1 MDAWLA
7 LQALLLGIVEG
18 LTEFLPISSTGH
30 QIVVAD
36 LLGFAGARAQAFNII
51 IQLGAVLAV
60 IWEYRL
66 RIIAIVI
73 GVPRDRIAQRF
84 TINLLVAVLP
94 AAVIG
99 VLFADLIHTWLFNP
113 LTVACALVVGGVL
126 MLWAEQRTHEVKV
139 TNVEQ
144 MHWSHALKVGCA
156 QCLALVPGT
165 SRSAAT
171 IIGGL
176 LFGSSAQGGHRVLV
190 FSGDADHGRCSA
202 LLGLEIPRT
211 VRERRSAA
219 VRAWFLH
226 CVRDRDADGA
236 CAAAFYR
243 QSQLRGVRVVP
254 DRLRSADPAQ
264 LASRRHRLVECRAMN
279 QYAALWPLDPAVEFL
294 NHGSFGSC
302 PLAVLDK
309 QAELRRRME
318 RQPVDFL
325 VRDLEGLLDKAR
337 AALAAFVGADVED
350 LVLVPNATAGVN
362 SVLRSFQSSLVTSCW
377 SPIMNT
383 TLAATCS
390 ITWPGA
396 LGRRW

>member
-126 MLWAEQRTHEVKV
+126 MLWAEQRTHEVTV
-139 TNVEQ
+139 TTVEQ

-176 LFGSSAQGGHRVLV
+176 LFGLSRKTATEFSFFLAMPTMVGAALYSGWKYRALFESADLPLFALGFFTAFVIAMLTVRALLRFIASHSYAVFAWYRIGFGVLILLSWRLGAIDWSSA
-190 FSGDADHGRCSA
+190 A
-202 LLGLEIPRT
+202 P
-211 VRERRSAA
+211 
-219 VRAWFLH
+219 
-226 CVRDRDADGA
+226 
-236 CAAAFYR
+236 
-243 QSQLRGVRVVP
+243 
-254 DRLRSADPAQ
+254 
-264 LASRRHRLVECRAMN
+264 
-279 QYAALWPLDPAVEFL
+279 
-294 NHGSFGSC
+294 
-302 PLAVLDK
+302 
-309 QAELRRRME
+309 
-318 RQPVDFL
+318 
-325 VRDLEGLLDKAR
+325 
-337 AALAAFVGADVED
+337 
-350 LVLVPNATAGVN
+350 
-362 SVLRSFQSSLVTSCW
+362 
-377 SPIMNT
+377 
-383 TLAATCS
+383 
-390 ITWPGA
+390 
-396 LGRRW
+396 